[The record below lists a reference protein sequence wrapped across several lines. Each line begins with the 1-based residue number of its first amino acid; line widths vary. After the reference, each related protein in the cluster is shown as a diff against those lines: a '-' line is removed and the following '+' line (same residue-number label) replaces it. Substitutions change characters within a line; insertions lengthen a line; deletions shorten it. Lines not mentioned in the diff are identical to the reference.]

1 MRTIPVRSLSRESF
15 APYGHYAE
23 MVHPVEPIT
32 GKDMWFFADMATLDL
47 GRPSGTVSFSTCRTP
62 RLEYVVKEMER
73 HSHTGEGILPLDGDC
88 ILYMAMPQF
97 DAAQA
102 VECMECFLVPKGTMV
117 ILKPAVWHYAP
128 YPVTGD
134 SVSAM
139 IVLPTRT
146 YANDC
151 ITAKIPEDQWIRFEL
166 V

>member
-1 MRTIPVRSLSRESF
+1 MRTIRVRKLTHEAF

-23 MVHPVEPIT
+23 MVNPIEPLT
-32 GKDMWFFADMATLDL
+32 GKDMWFFPDMATLDM
-47 GRPSGTVSFSTCRTP
+47 GIPSSTVSFSTCKTP
-62 RLEYVVKEMER
+62 RIEYVIKEMES

-97 DAAQA
+97 DLDKAL
-102 VECMECFLVPKGTMV
+102 EFMECFLIPKGTMV

-151 ITAKIPEDQWIRFEL
+151 VITRIPEDKWIRFEL
-166 V
+166 A